1 MERERERTN
10 IERMEKAA
18 WRGREWGKAWR
29 GDEKG
34 REKKERG
41 RRSRRRR
48 NETSEERTVG
58 EKGMQN

>member
-10 IERMEKAA
+10 IERREKAA
-18 WRGREWGKAWR
+18 WKGREWGKARR

-34 REKKERG
+34 RENKERG
-41 RRSRRRR
+41 RQSSRRR
-48 NETSEERTVG
+48 NETYEERAVG